1 VLAEGHPWSPVH
13 EGARTAMVALLSMVP
28 WVEVVRLYDGFDE
41 DSPCTTAAR
50 EPPRGSV
57 HAAHSFVRSL

>member
-1 VLAEGHPWSPVH
+1 
-13 EGARTAMVALLSMVP
+13 MVALLSMVP